1 MDLLKKIFNDDE
13 QAVGLCAFQKHFVYR
28 VYDNVKKFNNTKPL
42 EISSDRIYQNMFA
55 LG

>member
-13 QAVGLCAFQKHFVYR
+13 QAVGLCAFQKHFAYK
-28 VYDNVKKFNNTKPL
+28 VYDNVKNFNSAKPVFSINENPNL
-42 EISSDRIYQNMFA
+42 NMFA